1 MGGRGTLVGE
11 PFREWGGRYALH
23 GHLEW
28 RLPVPVPALTM
39 GAFANT
45 GRRIVVAPFV
55 SAGWAGGAVS
65 RVPWRP
71 SEGVRVV
78 AGLGLELFHRLFRAD
93 LGVSLRGEGVSLVV
107 DLTRDLWPIL

>member
-28 RLPVPVPALTM
+28 RLPVPVPAVTM

-65 RVPWRP
+65 R
-71 SEGVRVV
+71 V